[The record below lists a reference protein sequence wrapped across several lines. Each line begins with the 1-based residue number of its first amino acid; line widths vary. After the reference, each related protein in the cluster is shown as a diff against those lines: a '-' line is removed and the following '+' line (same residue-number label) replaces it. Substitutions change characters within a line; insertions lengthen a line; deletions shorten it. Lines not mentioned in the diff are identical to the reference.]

1 MGSGALPRSRLSAM
15 AQMRYFACKALNWG
29 SNEYPIGEE
38 GFCVIFADGDTMKSV
53 KWFPCDLFYQLFGEK
68 LEGEF

>member
-1 MGSGALPRSRLSAM
+1 
-15 AQMRYFACKALNWG
+15 MRYFACKALNWG
-29 SNEYPIGEE
+29 SNDYPVGEE